1 MGTRIEVRNL
11 FKKYGEVEAL
21 RDLTLDIEPGRI
33 FGLLGPN
40 GSGKTT
46 FLRIITALLDQTSG
60 FVRVNGID
68 PTKERDRIKKMVG
81 YVPETPAMYE
91 SLSPREFFSFVA
103 SVRNIPGKIV
113 KERIRNLVNALDLG
127 EHLDSF
133 IGSLSFGTKQKVAI
147 IASLLHDPEIIVMD
161 EGMNGLDPRSAKILK
176 ELLRTFAERGKTVI
190 FSTHIMEVAENV
202 CDTVAILYMGRIVAT
217 GSMEDL
223 TVQSGNKT
231 SNLEE
236 IFLSL
241 TGNTDLGPLITS
253 LKDSFRS

>member
-1 MGTRIEVRNL
+1 MEATITVRNL
-11 FKKYGEVEAL
+11 FKKYGDVVAL
-21 RDLTLDIEPGRI
+21 NDLNLEIPPGNI

-46 FLRIITALLDQTSG
+46 LLKILSALLDQTSG
-60 FVRVNGID
+60 YVRVKGINPVSEKD
-68 PTKERDRIKKMVG
+68 LIKKIVG

-91 SLSPREFFSFVA
+91 SLSPREFFSFIA
-103 SVRNIPGKIV
+103 SVRNVPSDMMSNRV
-113 KERIRNLVNALDLG
+113 KGLVDALELEENLDK
-127 EHLDSF
+127 F

-147 IASLLHDPEIIVMD
+147 IASLIHDPEIIVMD

-176 ELLRTFAERGKTVI
+176 ELLKGFAEKGKTII

-202 CDTVAILYMGRIVAT
+202 CDTVSILYEGRIVTAGT
-217 GSMEDL
+217 MKEL
-223 TVQSGNKT
+223 KERSGNPE

-241 TGNTDLGPLITS
+241 TGNRDLGPLITS
-253 LKDSFRS
+253 LKEAF